1 MFKDIKKKAEEK
13 ASDVKDVTVSVGG
26 KVADQAKNLGK
37 YASNLATGAVKTA
50 SDAASTTSKMAKGTI
65 DSVIISLATKIVVR
79 SMKKVGKRGS
89 SYISDDSKYGMFVDR
104 TWEILPL
111 PVRLVGRDSLG
122 YDTAMF
128 TLRNT
133 VFGKDVNEPEIDKND
148 EGIIKKTIKGMF
160 R

>member
-13 ASDVKDVTVSVGG
+13 ASDVKDVTASVGS
-26 KVADQAKNLGK
+26 KVADQAKNLGES
-37 YASNLATGAVKTA
+37 ASELASGAVKTA
-50 SDAASTTSKMAKGTI
+50 TSAASSAGKIAKGAI
-65 DSVIISLATKIVVR
+65 DSVVISIATKIVIR
-79 SMKKVGKRGS
+79 SMKKVGSRGS

-104 TWEILPL
+104 TWEMLPL

-133 VFGKDVNEPEIDKND
+133 VFGKDNNEPEINRND

-160 R
+160 S